1 MEAKTY
7 QAAEQVPAGWT
18 KYLVLNMAILLV
30 SAIVTSV
37 EEPLSLWGLC
47 FHFFLGLLCSL
58 SLGVS
63 IFAPRVSNLTSSP
76 QFQTA

>member
-1 MEAKTY
+1 MKAKTCR
-7 QAAEQVPAGWT
+7 AAEQMAAGWT
-18 KYLVLNMAILLV
+18 KYLVRNIAILLV

-63 IFAPRVSNLTSSP
+63 IFTPRISNLTSSP
-76 QFQTA
+76 